1 MPRTPEQIYDEWLVL
16 QCRDGRVKAFERL
29 VERWKKRLYSHAWR
43 LTGKHD
49 AAADVLQEAWIA
61 VVKGIRRLDDP
72 GRLRSWLYRIVTFKA
87 ADWIRRERKQRG
99 LKSHEARSEE
109 PSSDNTFRNAI
120 RRLPEDC
127 RAILALFYLEELSV
141 REIAHVLD
149 IPAGTVK
156 SRLFYARKELKRR
169 LP

>member
-1 MPRTPEQIYDEWLVL
+1 MARTPEQVYDEWLVL
-16 QCRDGRVKAFERL
+16 QCREGHVEAFERL
-29 VERWKKRLYSHAWR
+29 VERWKKRLYRHAWR

-49 AAADVLQEAWIA
+49 AAADVFQETWLA
-61 VVKGIRRLDDP
+61 VVRGIRRLDDP

-87 ADWIRRERKQRG
+87 ADWIRRERRQRG
-99 LKSHEARSEE
+99 LKTAEAAPEE
-109 PSSDNTFRNAI
+109 ESTGGTFREAI

-127 RAILALFYLEELSV
+127 QAILSLFYIEKLSV
-141 REIAHVLD
+141 REIADSLG

-169 LP
+169 MT